1 MATAE
6 LLLTIEDY
14 VRLPDDGRPSELVR
28 GRIVEM
34 NPPLPRHGQI
44 AANSIYLLASYIRPH
59 ELGHLVGNDSGVV
72 TERDPDTLRGADLA
86 FYSYAKVP
94 RGPLP
99 RSYLQVPPDL
109 IFEVRSKDDR
119 WRKVLTK
126 VAEYLNAGVSV
137 VCVLDEP
144 PPVIHIY
151 RPDERDQVL
160 GADDELTIPEVLGDF
175 RMPVRRFFE

>member
-1 MATAE
+1 MAATE
-6 LLLTIEDY
+6 LLLTLDDY
-14 VRLPDDGRPSELVR
+14 LRLPENGRPTELVR
-28 GRIVEM
+28 GKVVEFDFAY
-34 NPPLPRHGQI
+34 PRHGQI
-44 AANSIYLLASYIRPH
+44 CAHAGRLLGEYADRH
-59 ELGHLVGNDSGVV
+59 DLGHCCLGCGII

-94 RGPLP
+94 RGPLL
-99 RSYLQVPPDL
+99 RTYLPVPPDL

-151 RPDERDQVL
+151 RIDERDRVL

-175 RMPVRRFFE
+175 RVPVRRFFE

>member
-1 MATAE
+1 
-6 LLLTIEDY
+6 
-14 VRLPDDGRPSELVR
+14 
-28 GRIVEM
+28 M
-34 NPPLPRHGQI
+34 NPPMPRHGQI
-44 AANSIYLLASYIRPH
+44 AAKSIRLLGSYLDSH
-59 ELGHLVGNDSGVV
+59 DLGHLLSNDSGVI

-94 RGPLP
+94 RGPIP
-99 RSYLQVPPDL
+99 RAYLQVPPDL

-151 RPDERDQVL
+151 RIDERDRVL